1 MALSM
6 SVTDSTPH
14 PLFSNPPL
22 IPSRLLFGVFVISG
36 LSALLYQTVWQRSL
50 FMLYGSNVEC
60 VAMVVSAFL
69 LGLGLGSLV
78 GGAISQRPGM
88 PLIALFALCEL
99 GVGLYGLFSL
109 HLFRWVGELTLGVG
123 TLVAGAL
130 AFGLLLV
137 PTLLM
142 GATLPLLVT
151 HQVLTHGSVGR
162 SVSWL
167 YFVNTL
173 GAALGAFLA
182 AFIWLGRF
190 GQLGSVRLAALLNLL
205 AASLILGSTWWKKR
219 TSPSPHS

>member
-1 MALSM
+1 V
-6 SVTDSTPH
+6 VTESSPSSIATSAPII
-14 PLFSNPPL
+14 PP
-22 IPSRLLFGVFVISG
+22 RLLFGVFIISG
-36 LSALLYQTVWQRSL
+36 LSALLYQTIWQRAL

-69 LGLGLGSLV
+69 IGLGLGSLL
-78 GGAISQRPGM
+78 GGAISQRPGI
-88 PLIALFALCEL
+88 PLIALFAACEL

-109 HLFRWVGELTLGVG
+109 KLFRLVGELTLGVG
-123 TLVAGAL
+123 SLTAGFL
-130 AFGLLLV
+130 AFSLLLI

-182 AFIWLGRF
+182 AFVWLGRL
-190 GQLGSVRLAALLNLL
+190 GQTGSVRLAALLNLL
-205 AASLILGSTWWKKR
+205 AAALIIGAAWWQKKSTHR
-219 TSPSPHS
+219 QNS